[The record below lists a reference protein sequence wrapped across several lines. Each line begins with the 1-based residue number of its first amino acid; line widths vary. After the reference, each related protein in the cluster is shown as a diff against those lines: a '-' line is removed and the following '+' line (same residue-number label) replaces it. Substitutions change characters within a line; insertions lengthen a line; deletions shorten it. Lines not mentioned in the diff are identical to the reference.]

1 MDPYV
6 LVVFFLAFGVAKSST
21 NTQKHSIKS
30 QISRHF
36 TKYTPLQ
43 NKASTFSD
51 IKQTRAARSN
61 IEGNLYSGHSQRK
74 HRRSYGKDAEV
85 PHIEFSS
92 QKMPEEVVGEKKSII
107 HSHIELE
114 AGNPDEESGSGSG
127 DEVEQ
132 QNQED
137 ETAEMIEEKLAE
149 RRRLQC
155 HRKCSLPMSFEECAI
170 PRCGFKV
177 GTIKDLCY
185 YLCKHQ
191 KPRCEDICDD

>member
-36 TKYTPLQ
+36 TKYAPLQ

-61 IEGNLYSGHSQRK
+61 IEGNLYSEHSQHK

-114 AGNPDEESGSGSG
+114 AGHPDEESGSGSG
-127 DEVEQ
+127 DEVGQ

>member
-1 MDPYV
+1 MDPHV
-6 LVVFFLAFGVAKSST
+6 LVVFFLAFGIVKSSI
-21 NTQKHSIKS
+21 NSQKHTIKS
-30 QISRHF
+30 QIAKHS
-36 TKYTPLQ
+36 TKYTPY
-43 NKASTFSD
+43 KASSFSD
-51 IKQTRAARSN
+51 IKQTRIAKSKM
-61 IEGNLYSGHSQRK
+61 EGNLYSEHSQHK
-74 HRRSYGKDAEV
+74 EKRSYGKDAEV

-107 HSHIELE
+107 HSHVEL
-114 AGNPDEESGSGSG
+114 ASDNLDQESGSGSG
-127 DEVEQ
+127 DEIGQ

-191 KPRCEDICDD
+191 KPRCKDICDD

>member
-6 LVVFFLAFGVAKSST
+6 LVVFFLTFGIEKSST
-21 NTQKHSIKS
+21 NSQKHTSKS
-30 QISRHF
+30 QITKHS
-36 TKYTPLQ
+36 TKYTPLR

-51 IKQTRAARSN
+51 IMQTRTARSK
-61 IEGNLYSGHSQRK
+61 IEGNLYPEHSQHK
-74 HRRSYGKDAEV
+74 HKRSYGKDAEV
-85 PHIEFSS
+85 PHIEISS

-107 HSHIELE
+107 HSHVELAAE
-114 AGNPDEESGSGSG
+114 DPDQESGSGSG
-127 DEVEQ
+127 DEDDQ

-155 HRKCSLPMSFEECAI
+155 HRKCTLPMSFEECAI